1 MTLSLTQKKL
11 RDLEDTAANIVALVE
26 EVVDMFA
33 ADKARKKEEGEVGA
47 SEGGQ
52 LDIR

>member
-26 EVVDMFA
+26 EVDDMFPT
-33 ADKARKKEEGEVGA
+33 DKSRKQEEGEVGA
-47 SEGGQ
+47 SGCEGGH
-52 LDIR
+52 